1 MREVRCMGKE
11 ERVVIKRVVIKY
23 TSMRMYANH
32 WTCDCSKC
40 DKNVWWQE
48 SNVRYV
54 SNVRNGASEMS
65 DVE

>member
-1 MREVRCMGKE
+1 MREVRCMEKE
-11 ERVVIKRVVIKY
+11 ERVVIKRVFIPLCVCMLIIGHV
-23 TSMRMYANH
+23 TALSVTRMYGG
-32 WTCDCSKC
+32 WK
-40 DKNVWWQE
+40 